1 MNHPLYLSAPKLC
14 YVGAPLD
21 ARGKPL
27 AVDLAELSIALE
39 AEASDLTWYLDLD
52 TGDVILVTREYEAA
66 DYGGLLVEDIVGAP
80 ERFLRVPSGD
90 PQSSVKDMLA
100 YASQIA
106 DRQLKESLE
115 LALSAPRPDRR
126 FRAVLGWLP
135 AEQERWH
142 EFRASRCE
150 QRARGW
156 LASLGIEPRPR
167 PAATE

>member
-1 MNHPLYLSAPKLC
+1 LT
-14 YVGAPLD
+14 D
-21 ARGKPL
+21 ASLKIL

-39 AEASDLTWYLDLD
+39 AEASDLAWYLDLH

-66 DYGGLLVEDIVGAP
+66 DYGGLTVEDIVGAP
-80 ERFLRVPSGD
+80 ERFLKVPSGD

-100 YASQIA
+100 FAAQVT

-135 AEQERWH
+135 TEQEHWH

-150 QRARGW
+150 QRARTW
-156 LASLGIEPRPR
+156 LTSLGIEPRPR
-167 PAATE
+167 PTASE